1 MLIRM
6 FVLKLINNERKRL
19 THHEIT
25 DRIAEQTG
33 SVIIHVS
40 KESKMRIHPN
50 LRRPRFSFTY
60 LNSLINVLED

>member
-19 THHEIT
+19 THHEII

-40 KESKMRIHPN
+40 KESKMRIHLN